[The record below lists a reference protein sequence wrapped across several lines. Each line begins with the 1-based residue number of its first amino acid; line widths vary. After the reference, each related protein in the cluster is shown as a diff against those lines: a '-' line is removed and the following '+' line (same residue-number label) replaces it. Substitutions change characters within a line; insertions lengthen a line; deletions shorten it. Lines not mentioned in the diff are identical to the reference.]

1 MNETGVHPA
10 ATPAVRASDATAN
23 IDRAIPQASWWG
35 RRRAAYWR
43 RTAAANAAE
52 AAAATPGSSQC
63 MTGV

>member
-1 MNETGVHPA
+1 MHER
-10 ATPAVRASDATAN
+10 VRVDLRDEIDATAN

-52 AAAATPGSSQC
+52 AAAATAGSSQC